1 MLNRFGQFKKF
12 RIVNKDHL
20 FTQKKSF
27 SNKDKDKDKNKNT
40 NLIHYTFATIG
51 GTIGTI
57 TGLKTS
63 KIMCGP
69 ETSDKASYVISMGI
83 MGTAV
88 GYVSFIMF
96 PIIVPLGLATAVLI
110 ENLDNSKKDK

>member
-1 MLNRFGQFKKF
+1 MLNRFGQLKN
-12 RIVNKDHL
+12 RIVNK
-20 FTQKKSF
+20 
-27 SNKDKDKDKNKNT
+27 
-40 NLIHYTFATIG
+40 IHYTFATIG

-57 TGLKTS
+57 TGLNTTKT
-63 KIMCGP
+63 MCGL

-96 PIIVPLGLATAVLI
+96 PIVVPLGLVTAVLI

>member
-1 MLNRFGQFKKF
+1 MLNRFAQLKKI
-12 RIVNKDHL
+12 RIVNKNNLLL
-20 FTQKKSF
+20 FTQKKPF
-27 SNKDKDKDKNKNT
+27 SNKDKKKND

-57 TGLKTS
+57 TGFKTS
-63 KIMCGP
+63 KTMCGP
-69 ETSDKASYVISMGI
+69 ESSDKSTYIISMGI

-96 PIIVPLGLATAVLI
+96 PILVPLGLATAVLI
-110 ENLDNSKKDK
+110 ENLDKSKKDK